1 MSQSPGFFWRV
12 LTLCILLSCS
22 AVSTLEGSLL
32 YLLGNGLLMTALAYL
47 LISVALKYGRIKLYT
62 EW

>member
-1 MSQSPGFFWRV
+1 M
-12 LTLCILLSCS
+12 LTLCILLPCS

-47 LISVALKYGRIKLYT
+47 LISMALKYGRIKLYT